1 MFIGWLKRLTA
12 PPWPFPLLVDLVT
25 IRLAFRPNAGLEAWV
40 PYGRADDVFIVGDLT
55 MYDGVCTDEGV
66 GEAHVMAGSTFEDM
80 DGTASAGAT
89 AGSDA
94 VVLEDVG
101 WASEDAIHARYRSV
115 ASEPMLSSIVIL
127 GSVGGCDDDLTD
139 R

>member
-1 MFIGWLKRLTA
+1 M
-12 PPWPFPLLVDLVT
+12 
-25 IRLAFRPNAGLEAWV
+25 
-40 PYGRADDVFIVGDLT
+40 FIVGDLT
-55 MYDGVCTDEGV
+55 MYDGVCADEGV
-66 GEAHVMAGSTFEDM
+66 GEAHVMAGSTFDDT

-89 AGSDA
+89 ADSDA

-127 GSVGGCDDDLTD
+127 GSVGGCDDDLTN

>member
-1 MFIGWLKRLTA
+1 MGGRT
-12 PPWPFPLLVDLVT
+12 
-25 IRLAFRPNAGLEAWV
+25 RGL
-40 PYGRADDVFIVGDLT
+40 
-55 MYDGVCTDEGV
+55 
-66 GEAHVMAGSTFEDM
+66 